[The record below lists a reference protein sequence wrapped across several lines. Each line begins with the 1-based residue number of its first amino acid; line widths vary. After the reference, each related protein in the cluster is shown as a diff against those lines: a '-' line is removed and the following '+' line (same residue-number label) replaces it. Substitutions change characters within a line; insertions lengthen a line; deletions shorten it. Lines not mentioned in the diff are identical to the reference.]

1 MKVEVMNWN
10 DVRNESHETA
20 RIYHICVFLLH
31 KKFVIEKPNEEDYS
45 HETHTV

>member
-20 RIYHICVFLLH
+20 RMYHIMSET
-31 KKFVIEKPNEEDYS
+31 EKPNEEDLS
-45 HETHTV
+45 HETRSV